1 MEYSTTALETLKLE
15 HAHLNAVI
23 KEEEG
28 HVWKNLIRIEQLK
41 REKLKKKDAILR
53 RRIQCVKPI

>member
-15 HAHLNAVI
+15 HTHLDAVI
-23 KEEEG
+23 KEEG
-28 HVWKNLIRIEQLK
+28 YVWKNLIRIEQLK
-41 REKLKKKDAILR
+41 KEKLKKKDAILR

>member
-1 MEYSTTALETLKLE
+1 MECNATTLKTLKLE
-15 HAHLNAVI
+15 HAQITVAI
-23 KEEEG
+23 KEEER
-28 HVWKNLIRIEQLK
+28 HVWNNLIRIEQLK